1 MKKFILLLLLIP
13 NLVIGEEV
21 TTGNLIDNNFGG
33 NWSPQST
40 NSLSNHN
47 GNNIIAGYDDK
58 FVQHDSISLS
68 DDAEMTEAQ
77 IQHGWSSE
85 FGTKN
90 LINLDLLKTMK
101 KNCILINA
109 ARGGIIN
116 ENDLSEALN
125 KNYIFGAG
133 LDVFNNEPPEKNNP
147 LLKSNK
153 VFLSPHTATFTEE
166 CAERMGI
173 ETIQNI
179 IDFFDKKLEKFRTVI
194 L

>member
-1 MKKFILLLLLIP
+1 MITKEHYKKIKPTAYI
-13 NLVIGEEV
+13 
-21 TTGNLIDNNFGG
+21 
-33 NWSPQST
+33 
-40 NSLSNHN
+40 
-47 GNNIIAGYDDK
+47 
-58 FVQHDSISLS
+58 
-68 DDAEMTEAQ
+68 
-77 IQHGWSSE
+77 
-85 FGTKN
+85 
-90 LINLDLLKTMK
+90 
-101 KNCILINA
+101 INA

>member
-1 MKKFILLLLLIP
+1 MGFGRIGQSLIKRCLGFEMNVFVYDP
-13 NLVIGEEV
+13 YIEKDKIEA
-21 TTGNLIDNNFGG
+21 FGG
-33 NWSPQST
+33 HQVDDFKSAVKDMD
-40 NSLSNHN
+40 
-47 GNNIIAGYDDK
+47 II
-58 FVQHDSISLS
+58 SIHMPLN
-68 DDAEMTEAQ
+68 EK
-77 IQHGWSSE
+77 
-85 FGTKN
+85 TKN